1 MTTLALRPPFSRLA
15 ALAILVFFVAFL
27 FVALVQPVQQAFEH
41 RDQEIQQSL
50 DLLQRFSG
58 QDLETTSL
66 ERRRDFLKREAQNG
80 VNLLRGAN
88 PSVAAASLQQFIRSA
103 VQAERG
109 TLRSVQILPAKAQ
122 EGYRKVTVRSQVD
135 LNATGLRNI
144 LHRIESSRPL
154 LFVDNIDIRPGQ
166 QVSNV
171 ASGEIE
177 MRLTIRF
184 DIHGFVRA
192 AEETPGG

>member
-1 MTTLALRPPFSRLA
+1 FAV
-15 ALAILVFFVAFL
+15 LVFPI
-27 FVALVQPVQQAFEH
+27 QHAFER

-50 DLLQRFSG
+50 DLLKRFGG

-66 ERRRDFLKREAQNG
+66 ERRRDLLKREAQSG
-80 VNLLRGAN
+80 ANLLRGAN
-88 PSVAAASLQQFIRSA
+88 PSLAAASLQQFIRSA

-109 TLRSVQILPAKAQ
+109 TLRSVQILPAKAKD
-122 EGYRKVTVRSQVD
+122 GYRRVTVRSQVD

-171 ASGEIE
+171 ASGAVE
-177 MRLTIRF
+177 MRLTVRL
-184 DIHGFVRA
+184 DIHGFVKA
-192 AEETPGG
+192 G

>member
-1 MTTLALRPPFSRLA
+1 MTALVLRPPFSKLA
-15 ALAILVFFVAFL
+15 ALAILVFIIAVL
-27 FVALVQPVQQAFEH
+27 FVVLVLPVQQAFEQ

-50 DLLQRFSG
+50 DLLQRFGG
-58 QDLETTSL
+58 QDLETASL
-66 ERRRDFLKREAQNG
+66 ERRRDLLKREAQSG
-80 VNLLRGAN
+80 ANLLRGAN
-88 PSVAAASLQQFIRSA
+88 PSVAAAFLQQFIRSA

-109 TLRSVQILPAKAQ
+109 TLRSVQILPAKAE
-122 EGYRKVTVRSQVD
+122 EGYRRVTVRSQID

-166 QVSNV
+166 QISNV
-171 ASGEIE
+171 ASGEVE

-184 DIHGFVRA
+184 DIHGFVQA
-192 AEETPGG
+192 AQEKPGG

>member
-1 MTTLALRPPFSRLA
+1 MTALALRPPLSRLA
-15 ALAILVFFVAFL
+15 AIAILAFVIAVL
-27 FVALVQPVQQAFEH
+27 FAGLVLPVQQAFEQ

-50 DLLQRFSG
+50 ELLQRFGG
-58 QDLETTSL
+58 QNLETTAL
-66 ERRRDFLKREAQNG
+66 EQQRDLLRREVQSGA
-80 VNLLRGAN
+80 NLLRGAS
-88 PSVAAASLQQFIRSA
+88 PAVAAASLQQFIRSA

-109 TLRSVQILPAKAQ
+109 TLRSVQILPAKA
-122 EGYRKVTVRSQVD
+122 EAEYRRVTVRSQVD

-166 QVSNV
+166 QISNV
-171 ASGEIE
+171 ASGDVE

-192 AEETPGG
+192 AEEEGG